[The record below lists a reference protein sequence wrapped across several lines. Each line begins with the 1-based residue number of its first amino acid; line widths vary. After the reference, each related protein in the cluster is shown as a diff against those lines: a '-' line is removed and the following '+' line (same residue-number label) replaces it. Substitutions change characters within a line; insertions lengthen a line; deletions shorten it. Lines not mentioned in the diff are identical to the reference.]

1 MDDDRPNRK
10 AEAVGG
16 RRPHPPGD
24 ISTAAPE
31 PVLQAVQVRKRY
43 ALRRNSV
50 GQVTE
55 TVKAVDGVDLS
66 IGQGM
71 TVGVIGESGSGKTTL
86 GRILS
91 RLIPLDSGSI
101 ELNGVDIASLKGRQ
115 LRAFRTRLQII
126 FQDPFSALDPTK
138 TVGHAVA
145 EPLLIHGR
153 IRRGEMRAAAEKMLS
168 TVGLTA
174 RLMDRYPDQLSGG
187 QRQRV
192 CIARALAL
200 EPDVVIADEPTSAL
214 DLSTQSEILNLLL
227 TLQDERGQSMVLISH
242 DFSTVRH
249 LAHRIAVM
257 YMGRIVE
264 EGPTAEI
271 VNNPQHPYSEALL
284 SAVPD
289 PDPIVQRQRRR
300 IVLTGEMPDASR
312 QDHGCSFSSR
322 CPLVTPECLVVD
334 PVLTDVG
341 TDHRVACL
349 VRAPGMSEVD
359 TAVGQA
365 RG

>member
-1 MDDDRPNRK
+1 M
-10 AEAVGG
+10 AEHRINGTADA
-16 RRPHPPGD
+16 PKPP
-24 ISTAAPE
+24 TAELVAD
-31 PVLQAVQVRKRY
+31 PVLRAVQVRKSY
-43 ALRRNSV
+43 PLKRNAV

-55 TVKAVDGVDLS
+55 MVKAVDGVDLS
-66 IGQGM
+66 LARGT

-91 RLIPLDSGSI
+91 KLIPLDSGSI
-101 ELNGVDIASLKGRQ
+101 ELDGVDIAPFKGRQ
-115 LRAFRTRLQII
+115 LKDLRTRLQII
-126 FQDPFSALDPTK
+126 FQDPFGALDPTK

-153 IRRGEMRAAAEKMLS
+153 IGRGEMNASAARLLD
-168 TVGLTA
+168 TVGLSSA
-174 RLMDRYPDQLSGG
+174 LVDRYPDQLSGG

-200 EPDVVIADEPTSAL
+200 EPEVVVADEPTSAL

-227 TLQDERGQSMVLISH
+227 KLQEDLGQSMVLISH
-242 DFSTVRH
+242 DFATVRH

-271 VNNPQHPYSEALL
+271 VNNPKHPYSEALL

-289 PDPIVQRQRRR
+289 PDPAIQRQRRR

-312 QDHGCSFSSR
+312 LGRGCNFSSR
-322 CPLVTPECLVVD
+322 CPLVTPECLEVD
-334 PVLTDVG
+334 PALTEVG
-341 TDHRVACL
+341 AGHRVACL
-349 VRAPGMSEVD
+349 VRAPGVTDLNAERSN
-359 TAVGQA
+359 A
-365 RG
+365 